1 MEEASQRFVEQL
13 KCILHVGED
22 KKCEPVK
29 KFSIE
34 LLNTC
39 KKKSVV
45 YKFRDNSDYKN
56 IVIPTTVTDSTGYH
70 SSCYKKYTAVRN
82 QEVESALE
90 KQKALDEQ
98 SVSSQSAIQPT
109 DNLNSGNQ

>member
-39 KKKSVV
+39 KKKKCS
-45 YKFRDNSDYKN
+45 
-56 IVIPTTVTDSTGYH
+56 
-70 SSCYKKYTAVRN
+70 
-82 QEVESALE
+82 L
-90 KQKALDEQ
+90 
-98 SVSSQSAIQPT
+98 
-109 DNLNSGNQ
+109 